1 MEESTRIGAKH
12 EGKRGEGKG
21 REGRGGEGMVALAWH
36 EKPSQFRTWPNEF
49 VPNAIRNLSLTVSRE
64 RCETNASYLCRVVN
78 AHRGVIKLEHL
89 NKNAVYTR
97 FGPNKLSRAP
107 CRRSIVAPASRPV
120 LSAHNRASF
129 TISNRDESRT
139 SNPICEKSVVGKSCV
154 HAF

>member
-1 MEESTRIGAKH
+1 MWTKA
-12 EGKRGEGKG
+12 RGSVRNTKGSEAKG